1 MAKKALWILAVIFAI
16 IIGLYPIIYFV
27 VDRKFGLLS
36 SKSDELLSSTF
47 WNTGFYTHIILGGI
61 ALLIGWKQFSVKLR
75 NRNLA
80 LHQQIGKIYV
90 VSVLISSLAGIYIG
104 FFATGGVVSSAGFIG
119 LGITWFVTT
128 FLSYTAIKKKQIEQ
142 HQKMMIYSY
151 AACFAAVTLRIWL
164 PLLTAAFLGDFIKA
178 YTIVA
183 WLCWVPNIIV
193 AYFIVRRLPSRPG
206 GVTLT

>member
-1 MAKKALWILAVIFAI
+1 
-16 IIGLYPIIYFV
+16 
-27 VDRKFGLLS
+27 
-36 SKSDELLSSTF
+36 
-47 WNTGFYTHIILGGI
+47 
-61 ALLIGWKQFSVKLR
+61 
-75 NRNLA
+75 
-80 LHQQIGKIYV
+80 
-90 VSVLISSLAGIYIG
+90 
-104 FFATGGVVSSAGFIG
+104 
-119 LGITWFVTT
+119 
-128 FLSYTAIKKKQIEQ
+128 
-142 HQKMMIYSY
+142 MIYSY